1 MLMSYYRSIRATLM
15 NELRKRERAVM
26 VRELDREVLLLDT
39 ESNLIHKLNQTA
51 SFIWRMLDHV
61 RSTEEIARMLA
72 KEFEVEEH
80 VAVDDVTS
88 MLEKLRELKLLVA
101 A

>member
-1 MLMSYYRSIRATLM
+1 MM
-15 NELRKRERAVM
+15 NDLRKREKAVM
-26 VRELDREVLLLDT
+26 VREVDEEVLLLDT

-51 SFIWRMLDHV
+51 SFIWRKLDQV
-61 RSTEEIARMLA
+61 PSPDDIARMLA

-80 VAVDDVTS
+80 VAARDVNST
-88 MLEKLRELKLLVA
+88 LEKLLQLKLVVA

>member
-1 MLMSYYRSIRATLM
+1 M
-15 NELRKRERAVM
+15 NDIRKREKAVM
-26 VRELDREVLLLDT
+26 VREVDREVLLLDT

-51 SFIWRMLDHV
+51 SFIWRMLDQV
-61 RSTEEIARMLA
+61 RSPEEIARMLA
-72 KEFEVEEH
+72 KEFEVEED

-88 MLEKLRELKLLVA
+88 TLEKLRELKLLVA